1 MGINISEYKLKL
13 AIASIDIKPNKLNNL
28 IGNMDDGKWES
39 AAKDSIKTALDKLK
53 SNYDSLEK
61 IKEKAR
67 QISKLVDEYHDTESK
82 LNRKRTSLNLLGKE
96 DSLDKNMR
104 SNLESDI
111 AYLKSRL
118 KTLENQINGS
128 I

>member
-1 MGINISEYKLKL
+1 MGINISEYKLKM
-13 AIASIDIKPNKLNNL
+13 AINSIDIKPNKLNNL

-39 AAKDSIKTALDKLK
+39 AAKDSIKAALDKLK
-53 SNYDSLEK
+53 SNYANLEK
-61 IKEKAR
+61 IKEKAKT
-67 QISKLVDEYHDTESK
+67 ISKLVDEYHDTESK

-111 AYLKSRL
+111 AYLKGRL

>member
-39 AAKDSIKTALDKLK
+39 AAKDSIKAALDKLK
-53 SNYDSLEK
+53 TNYTSLEK
-61 IKEKAR
+61 LKEKAKS
-67 QISKLVDEYHDTESK
+67 ISKLVDEYHDTESK
-82 LNRKRTSLNLLGKE
+82 LKRKRTALSLLGKE
-96 DSLDKNMR
+96 DSLDKNAR
-104 SNLESDI
+104 SNLENDI
-111 AYLKSRL
+111 SYLKGRL
-118 KTLENQINGS
+118 KSLENQINGS

>member
-1 MGINISEYKLKL
+1 MGINISEYKLKM
-13 AIASIDIKPNKLNNL
+13 AINSIDIKPNKLNNL

-39 AAKDSIKTALDKLK
+39 AAKDSIKAALDKLK
-53 SNYDSLEK
+53 SNYASLEK
-61 IKEKAR
+61 IKEKAKS
-67 QISKLVDEYHDTESK
+67 ISKLVDEYHDTESK

-111 AYLKSRL
+111 AYLKGRL